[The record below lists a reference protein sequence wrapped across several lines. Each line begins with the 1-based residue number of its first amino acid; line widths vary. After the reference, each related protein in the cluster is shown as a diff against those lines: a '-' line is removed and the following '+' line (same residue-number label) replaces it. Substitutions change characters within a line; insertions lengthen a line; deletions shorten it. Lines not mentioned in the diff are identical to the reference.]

1 MVFSFTS
8 LGGKVDR
15 CVPQGRGPKM
25 FQLQGENYH
34 LMGSLKPPAGE
45 EAKFSQLYIVD
56 IENEIDKRSS
66 IIGKY
71 KKKADKAKKESL
83 RKKVI
88 EMIVEMLDQ
97 VNPYVH
103 QFRSARD
110 RFNTNPETTFHMRIV
125 SSREKDGRTY
135 DTPTASEVAALIP
148 GDFNLEMDKRDIVL
162 EEKQT

>member
-1 MVFSFTS
+1 MVMMRSANIFGRISDSSIWFFSFTS

-66 IIGKY
+66 TIGYFQLIIIYQNINGY
-71 KKKADKAKKESL
+71 YSIL
-83 RKKVI
+83 
-88 EMIVEMLDQ
+88 LDVLILSNILILMQ
-97 VNPYVH
+97 EI
-103 QFRSARD
+103 Q
-110 RFNTNPETTFHMRIV
+110 
-125 SSREKDGRTY
+125 EKG
-135 DTPTASEVAALIP
+135 
-148 GDFNLEMDKRDIVL
+148 
-162 EEKQT
+162 